1 MVWECFNFKG
11 VGSIKVCEG
20 KMNQLKYL
28 ETLNSA
34 LKPSIEKFN
43 LEEECCHLD
52 DSARPH
58 QIKRILEWHEN
69 NNVNQ
74 IVWPG
79 NSPDLNPIENLWAI
93 IKRKL
98 NRLDC

>member
-1 MVWECFNFKG
+1 M
-11 VGSIKVCEG
+11 
-20 KMNQLKYL
+20 

-34 LKPSIEKFN
+34 LKPSIEQFN
-43 LEEECCHLD
+43 LEEECYHLD

-58 QIKRILEWHEN
+58 RTKRIKEWNEN

-79 NSPDLNPIENLWAI
+79 NSKP
-93 IKRKL
+93 
-98 NRLDC
+98 NRLDCSNKQKLIENIKRIWHNELELRDTYSKFIFIDARQN